1 MDDKELKAKN
11 DRRNALTFKKEVG
24 GGLTPEEDKE
34 HQQLHDEVH
43 AESNRR
49 LVKNPP
55 ESYEAPKPAR

>member
-1 MDDKELKAKN
+1 MDDKEFKTKN

-43 AESNRR
+43 AVIERR

-55 ESYEAPKPAR
+55 EGYEPPKPAR